1 MVDIALRENP
11 FSKEET
17 VIVGDRF
24 YTDIACGN
32 ASGVETVLV
41 LTGEAKKTDTMINTY
56 TPTYIFDSIKEVKES
71 LEELVIQAFF
81 TSLKSPMRYE

>member
-41 LTGEAKKTDTMINTY
+41 LTGEAKKTDTMIHTY
-56 TPTYIFDSIKEVKES
+56 SPTYIFDSIKEVKK
-71 LEELVIQAFF
+71 AW
-81 TSLKSPMRYE
+81 KN

>member
-41 LTGEAKKTDTMINTY
+41 LTGEAKKNRY
-56 TPTYIFDSIKEVKES
+56 YDSYVLSNLYFRLHKRSKES
-71 LEELVIQAFF
+71 LEELVIQAFS
-81 TSLKSPMRYE
+81 TSLKFSMRYV